1 MCIYDGRHNPGTVNC
16 MDWYLFYLDFSNGF
30 IMGWLDAA
38 TMMPMKK
45 DVDGANFNIPSTAQS
60 RQNRSPKTTKF
71 FSLKIK
77 AQIVPT
83 NVAHSAKHT
92 LAS

>member
-1 MCIYDGRHNPGTVNC
+1 MCIYDGRRDPGTVIFERR
-16 MDWYLFYLDFSNGF
+16 YLFYLDISNGF
-30 IMGWLDAA
+30 VMGRMDATIM
-38 TMMPMKK
+38 TPMKK
-45 DVDGANFNIPSTAQS
+45 DIDGANFNIPSTAQS
-60 RQNRSPKTTKF
+60 RQNRSLKTTKF

>member
-1 MCIYDGRHNPGTVNC
+1 MCIYGGRRDPGTVIFERQ
-16 MDWYLFYLDFSNGF
+16 YLFYLDISNGF
-30 IMGWLDAA
+30 VMW
-38 TMMPMKK
+38 PMKK
-45 DVDGANFNIPSTAQS
+45 DLDGANFNIPSTAQS